1 LPNIKRNLFYNFL
14 LSCSQVLLPLVSI
27 PYISSVLDPAG
38 VGKVGFIDSFTYYF
52 VTLAEFGIMVYGIR
66 EVAKEKGNPARLN
79 EIVSELITLHII
91 SSLCTLLLYAA
102 GVIVLWNKIG
112 DVRLLLFSLSF
123 FIVNFF
129 ACDWYFMGMERFGFI
144 TLRSVI
150 IRMLG
155 LASIFIL
162 IQQPSD
168 YHIYYAIIVASAI
181 AGTIWNNFILFREI
195 RFSWKRVNW
204 KKHLPYVWVTYLITL
219 FYSVPLMLDSVLLG
233 IISSSASAVGLYV
246 FSVKLVRTG
255 TTLLTDSFL
264 VFFPRVVSL
273 SKENEQTQLQQKL
286 LLNIRFIILFSIPMG
301 TGLYLV
307 ADEFTH
313 VFLGNKFLPA
323 AENLRWLAVFPF
335 LKGVSLFLSNPV
347 LIAHHREKVF
357 LRNLVAGTLLFI
369 AAALLLGS
377 YYADTGICM
386 ALVGAELFM
395 VVINYVSVRRLFP
408 ALTVFDVKALVHALV
423 GSSVFIPVVLLV
435 KNNIVSDWGRLLV
448 IIPVCIVLYSLF
460 LFLVKNNLAL
470 QVKNILAGVFI
481 KKTKSTDP

>member
-1 LPNIKRNLFYNFL
+1 LANIKRNLFYNFL
-14 LSCSQVLLPLVSI
+14 LSCSQVVLPLVSI
-27 PYISSVLDPAG
+27 PYVSSVLGPAG

-66 EVAKEKGNPARLN
+66 EVAKERSNPARLN
-79 EIVSELITLHII
+79 EIISELITLHII
-91 SSLCTLLLYAA
+91 SSLCTLLLYMA

-112 DVRLLLFSLSF
+112 DVRLLLFSVSF

-150 IRMLG
+150 IRLLG

-162 IQQPSD
+162 VRQPSD
-168 YHIYYAIIVASAI
+168 YYLYYAIIVASAI
-181 AGTIWNNFILFREI
+181 AGTIWNNFILFREV
-195 RFSWKRVNW
+195 RFSWRKVNW
-204 KKHLPYVWVTYLITL
+204 KKHLPFVWITYLITL

-233 IISSSASAVGLYV
+233 IISTASAVGLYV

-301 TGLYLV
+301 VGLYLV

-313 VFLGNKFLPA
+313 VFLGDKFLPA
-323 AENLRWLAVFPF
+323 AQNLRWLSVFPF

-347 LIAHHREKVF
+347 LIAHHREKLF
-357 LRNLVAGTLLFI
+357 LRNLVAGTLIFV
-369 AAALLLGS
+369 AAALLLGT
-377 YYADTGICM
+377 YYADTGICI
-386 ALVGAELFM
+386 ALVATELFM
-395 VVINYVSVRRLFP
+395 VTINYFTVRRVLS
-408 ALTVFDVKALVHALV
+408 ALPVFDLQALVHALI
-423 GSSVFIPVVLLV
+423 GSSVFIPIVWLA
-435 KNNIVSDWGRLLV
+435 KENILASWGRLIV
-448 IIPVCIVLYSLF
+448 IIPLCIAVYGLF
-460 LFLVKNNLAL
+460 LLLMKNSLAI
-470 QVKNILAGVFI
+470 QVKNILAGVVI

>member
-1 LPNIKRNLFYNFL
+1 MANIKRNLFYNFL
-14 LSCSQVLLPLVSI
+14 LSCSQVVLPLVSI
-27 PYISSVLDPAG
+27 PYVSSVLGPAG

-66 EVAKEKGNPARLN
+66 EVAKERNNPARLN
-79 EIVSELITLHII
+79 AIVSELITLHII
-91 SSLCTLLLYAA
+91 SSLCTMLLYMA

-112 DVRLLLFSLSF
+112 DIRLLLFSASF

-150 IRMLG
+150 IRLLG

-162 IQQPSD
+162 VRQPSD
-168 YHIYYAIIVASAI
+168 YYLYYAIIVASAI
-181 AGTIWNNFILFREI
+181 AGTIWNNFILFREV
-195 RFSWKRVNW
+195 RFSWRKVNW
-204 KKHLPYVWVTYLITL
+204 KKHLPFVWITYLITL

-233 IISSSASAVGLYV
+233 IISTASAVGLYV
-246 FSVKLVRTG
+246 FSAKLVRTG

-301 TGLYLV
+301 MGLYLV

-313 VFLGNKFLPA
+313 VFLGDKFLA
-323 AENLRWLAVFPF
+323 AAQNLRWLAVFPF

-347 LIAHHREKVF
+347 LIAHHREKLF
-357 LRNLVAGTLLFI
+357 LRNLVAGTLIFV
-369 AAALLLGS
+369 AAAILLGT

-386 ALVGAELFM
+386 ALVAAELFM
-395 VVINYVSVRRLFP
+395 VTINYFTVRRVLP
-408 ALTVFDVKALVHALV
+408 SLPVFDLEALVHALI
-423 GSSVFIPVVLLV
+423 GSSVFIPIVWVV
-435 KNNIVSDWGRLLV
+435 KENILADWGRLLV
-448 IIPVCIVLYSLF
+448 IIPLCIAVYSLF
-460 LFLVKNNLAL
+460 LLLMKNSLAI
-470 QVKNILAGVFI
+470 QAKSILAGVFI